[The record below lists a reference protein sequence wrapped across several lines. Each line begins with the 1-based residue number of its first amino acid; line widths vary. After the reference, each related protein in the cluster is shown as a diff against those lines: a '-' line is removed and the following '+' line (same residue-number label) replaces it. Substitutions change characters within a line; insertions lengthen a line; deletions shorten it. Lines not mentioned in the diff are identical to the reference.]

1 MLRDRLLTAAV
12 LIPFIVWTVLVLPTR
27 LFAAVYA
34 FVVVLGA
41 WEWAGLMGI
50 FSRYGRVGYVVLL
63 TTILVACVWLISF
76 PAGMYLVLVVSAV
89 WWIVALFLIR
99 QFGAESGADATN
111 SMQPGLRHFHP
122 KWLLGILGILV
133 LVPPWL
139 SLIVIHG
146 SALSGG
152 PLVLMFLVLIWGADS
167 GAYFAGRQWGKS
179 RLAPL
184 VSPGKT
190 WEGVYGAL
198 AIAALVSIASGF
210 WLELEWQMQVTL
222 VLLSFVTVLFS
233 IVGDLFE
240 SMVKRLAGV
249 KDSGQLI
256 PGHGGVLDRIDSIT
270 AAAPVFALGLLTQGM
285 IL

>member
-12 LIPFIVWTVLVLPTR
+12 LIPLIVWSVLALPTR
-27 LFAAVYA
+27 QFAAVYA
-34 FVVVLGA
+34 LMVVIGA

-50 FSRYGRVGYVVLL
+50 VSRSGRILYVVLVTATLIGSVWL
-63 TTILVACVWLISF
+63 TGFPPGIYSILVAAAI
-76 PAGMYLVLVVSAV
+76 
-89 WWIVALFLIR
+89 WWVVALLLIGR
-99 QFGAESGADATN
+99 FGAEPETVTEH
-111 SMQPGLRHFHP
+111 PVRFGLQHFHP
-122 KWLLGILGILV
+122 TWLLGILGILV

-139 SLIVIHG
+139 SMVLIHG
-146 SALSGG
+146 RAPAGG
-152 PLVLMFLVLIWGADS
+152 ALVLMLLVLIWGADS
-167 GAYFAGRQWGKS
+167 GAYFAGRAWGKN

-198 AIAALVSIASGF
+198 AIAAVVAVSGGF
-210 WLELEWQMQVTL
+210 WLGLDWRTGVTL
-222 VLLSFVTVLFS
+222 VLLSFLTVLFS
-233 IVGDLFE
+233 IIGDLFE
-240 SMVKRLAGV
+240 SAIKRLAGV

-256 PGHGGVLDRIDSIT
+256 PGHGGMLDRIDSIT